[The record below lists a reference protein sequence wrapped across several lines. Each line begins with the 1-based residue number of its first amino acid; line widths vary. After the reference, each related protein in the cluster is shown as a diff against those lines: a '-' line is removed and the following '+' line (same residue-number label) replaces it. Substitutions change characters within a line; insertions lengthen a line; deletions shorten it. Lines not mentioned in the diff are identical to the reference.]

1 MPIASQTMIDPLH
14 AFTAGAFV
22 AGTPRPCPLVAT
34 RFDVTIDAGLAVV
47 AMTRTFRNS
56 EPDSIEATIT
66 FPLPVHA
73 TLFALQARIAERAL
87 VARAARKATARERYE
102 DALERGKAAVL
113 HEEVLRGVH
122 MLSVGHIAPGVEV
135 EVRATWAITLTHLN
149 GRGRLRI
156 PLTVGDIY
164 GRSSLAARHFGPC

>member
-1 MPIASQTMIDPLH
+1 QMMTDPLH

-22 AGTPRPCPLVAT
+22 AGTPRPCPLIAT
-34 RFDVTIDAGLAVV
+34 SFDVTIDAGLAIVV
-47 AMTRTFRNS
+47 MRRTFRNV
-56 EPDSIEATIT
+56 EAGSIEATIT

-73 TLFALQARIAERAL
+73 TLFALEARVGERVL
-87 VARAARKATARERYE
+87 SARAAGREAARRTYE
-102 DALERGKAAVL
+102 DALDRGKAAVL

-122 MLSVGHIAPGVEV
+122 MLSIGQLGPGSEV

-156 PLTVGDIY
+156 PLTVGD
-164 GRSSLAARHFGPC
+164 

>member
-1 MPIASQTMIDPLH
+1 MPIASQTMIDPLQ
-14 AFTAGAFV
+14 AFTAGAYV

-34 RFDVTIDAGLAVV
+34 SFDVTIDAGLAIVV
-47 AMTRTFRNS
+47 MRRTFRNV
-56 EPDSIEATIT
+56 EAESIEATIT

-73 TLFALQARIAERAL
+73 TLFALEARIGERVLTARAERRDP
-87 VARAARKATARERYE
+87 ARRTYE
-102 DALERGKAAVL
+102 DALDRGKAAVL

-122 MLSVGHIAPGVEV
+122 MLSVGQLAPGGEA

-156 PLTVGDIY
+156 PLT
-164 GRSSLAARHFGPC
+164 